1 MNEDEKITE
10 DTKHTSFARVRTREH
25 LLALDTSRRLPSSLE
40 EGSSHLICAA
50 QKLLRSAAGMGDKDS
65 SASGPSCGSGCGS
78 GCRWWSANALTRR

>member
-10 DTKHTSFARVRTREH
+10 GTKHTSLHAFVLENTCLPLTRH
-25 LLALDTSRRLPSSLE
+25 VISRAAWRKSP
-40 EGSSHLICAA
+40 LISA
-50 QKLLRSAAGMGDKDS
+50 QKLLRSTAGMGDKDS